1 MDTVDIIIPV
11 YNEEN
16 TIENI
21 LEVVDNT
28 DFCGMKK
35 NIIIVDDCST
45 YSTRDILKK
54 YENNYKIIYKEQN
67 GGKGSA
73 VSIGFKNAIGDIVL
87 IQDADLEYSPSDY
100 SKLIDLIV
108 RGEADVAYGSRFL
121 KTNPFGNFMFLS
133 YLANRFLTCLTNIV
147 YGTKLTDMETCYK
160 AMKRELVQNIE
171 IKSRKFDL
179 EPEITAKLVKAG
191 AKIKELPIS
200 YNARSYEGGKK
211 ITYKDGLMAIWAILK
226 YRFVD

>member
-1 MDTVDIIIPV
+1 
-11 YNEEN
+11 
-16 TIENI
+16 
-21 LEVVDNT
+21 
-28 DFCGMKK
+28 
-35 NIIIVDDCST
+35 
-45 YSTRDILKK
+45 
-54 YENNYKIIYKEQN
+54 
-67 GGKGSA
+67 
-73 VSIGFKNAIGDIVL
+73 
-87 IQDADLEYSPSDY
+87 
-100 SKLIDLIV
+100 
-108 RGEADVAYGSRFL
+108 
-121 KTNPFGNFMFLS
+121 
-133 YLANRFLTCLTNIV
+133 
-147 YGTKLTDMETCYK
+147 METCYK

>member
-45 YSTRDILKK
+45 DSTRDILKK

>member
-21 LEVVDNT
+21 LEVVENT
-28 DFCGMKK
+28 DFCGLKK
-35 NIIIVDDCST
+35 NIVVVDDCST
-45 YSTRDILKK
+45 DSTRDILKK
-54 YENNYKIIYKEQN
+54 YENTYKIIYKEKN

-73 VSIGFKNAIGDIVL
+73 VSLGIKNSSGDIVL

-100 SKLIDLIV
+100 SKLIDLII

-121 KTNPFGNFMFLS
+121 KTNPFGNFMVLS
-133 YLANRFLTCLTNIV
+133 YLANKFLTGLTNIV

-160 AMKRELVQNIE
+160 AMKREFAQNIE

-179 EPEITAKLVKAG
+179 DYG
-191 AKIKELPIS
+191 KIS
-200 YNARSYEGGKK
+200 
-211 ITYKDGLMAIWAILK
+211 
-226 YRFVD
+226 